1 MAAIGLPILVTIF
14 AWWFSTGLILLLDGL
29 RRETFRRSMGVASGL
44 LAAALIGVWA
54 LRDETTVLGAYLGFV
69 CGLAVWGWI
78 ELSFLTGIIT
88 GPVRT
93 PCPPGLSGP
102 RRVLAAI
109 GVILWHELA
118 IIAAAAAILVL
129 SWGAANQ
136 VAAWT
141 FMILWV
147 MRQSTKINI
156 FLGARN
162 TGEVFLPDHL
172 RYIGSYF
179 RHRSMNLLFP
189 VSVMASTLFCA
200 WLFHHAF
207 AMGATPFDVTG
218 ASLLGTLAALA
229 VLEHWFLMMPL
240 PIERL
245 WRWAMDRR
253 EAAGRPA
260 ARMAAWESGLSAPCD
275 ADRLGHLLNEVADGA
290 YGPVES
296 LRGTLRSPSGW
307 VQFDLSDGRA
317 RVASITPGANAAPRV
332 VAVGPTSDL
341 MRLRAALL
349 TCLRP
354 AAA

>member
-1 MAAIGLPILVTIF
+1 MVEIGLPALATIF

-29 RRETFRRSMGVASGL
+29 RRETFRRSMAFATVFLLTALSGIWAVREEATVA
-44 LAAALIGVWA
+44 
-54 LRDETTVLGAYLGFV
+54 GAYLGFL

-78 ELSFLTGIIT
+78 ELSFLTGMIT

-93 PCPPGLSGP
+93 PCPPGLTGP
-102 RRVLAAI
+102 RRVVAAI
-109 GVILWHELA
+109 GAILWHEFA
-118 IIAAAAAILVL
+118 IIAAAAVLVL
-129 SWGAANQ
+129 LSWDAPNQ
-136 VAAWT
+136 VAVWT

-172 RYIGSYF
+172 RYIGSFF

-207 AMGATPFDVTG
+207 KAGATPFEVTS

-260 ARMAAWESGLSAPCD
+260 PRVAAWESGLSAPCD
-275 ADRLGHLLNEVADGA
+275 ADRLGRLLNAVADGA
-290 YGPVES
+290 YGEVES
-296 LRGTLRSPSGW
+296 LRGTLRSASGW
-307 VQFDLSDGRA
+307 VQFDLAEGRA
-317 RVASITPGANAAPRV
+317 RVATITPAANAAPRV
-332 VAVGPTSDL
+332 VAVGATSDL
-341 MRLRAALL
+341 MRLRAALIA
-349 TCLRP
+349 CLRP